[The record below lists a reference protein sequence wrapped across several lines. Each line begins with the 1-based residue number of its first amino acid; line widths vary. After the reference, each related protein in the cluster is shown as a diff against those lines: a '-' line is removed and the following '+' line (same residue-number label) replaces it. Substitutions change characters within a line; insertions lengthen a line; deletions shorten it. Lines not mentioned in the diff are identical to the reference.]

1 MTKSIM
7 SGEKSA
13 FGGKRV
19 LSIDALRGFDMLLI
33 AGGGAFIERLHG
45 LTGIKW
51 IDWLATQLTHPA
63 WNGFTFY
70 DFIFPLF
77 LFIAG
82 TSLSFSL
89 QSGLEKG
96 ISKTA
101 LYKKVFNRFVILFL
115 LGIIDKNIPLDVFH
129 PSNIRYG
136 TVLGRIGI
144 TTLIAAILYLNFGA
158 KARLAWVSGI
168 LLAYY
173 AAVFLIPV
181 PGFGAGDLSFEG
193 NLIGWVDRTFMP
205 GILLQGIY
213 DENALLTTFPAT
225 CLPLLGTIAGDVL
238 RDARMLEKS
247 KVIYLCSF
255 GAILVVVGL
264 IWGLSFPVNKHM
276 WSSSF
281 ILLTGGM
288 AFFMLVLFYGVIDIL
303 GYRRWC
309 FFFEVVG
316 KNSIVVYLAYRFI
329 SFDYTSKLLFEG
341 VYMNFDE
348 KWHPVFN
355 AIGSLALVW
364 LLLYFL
370 YRNRIF
376 VKV

>member
-1 MTKSIM
+1 MLSTMGVGKSTF
-7 SGEKSA
+7 S
-13 FGGKRV
+13 GKRL

-45 LTGIKW
+45 LTGIEW
-51 IDWLATQLTHPA
+51 IDGLAEQLKHPA

-82 TSLSFSL
+82 VSLSFSL
-89 QSGLEKG
+89 HSGLEKG
-96 ISKTA
+96 LSKTT
-101 LYKKVFNRFVILFL
+101 LYKKVFNRFIILFI
-115 LGIIDKNIPLDVFH
+115 LGIIDKNIPLDLFN

-144 TTLIAAILYLNFGA
+144 TTFIAAILYLNFGGR
-158 KARLAWVSGI
+158 ARLAWVCGI

-181 PGFGAGDLSFEG
+181 PGYGAGDLSFEG
-193 NLIGWVDRTFMP
+193 NLIGWVDRMFMP

-213 DENALLTTFPAT
+213 DENALLTTLPAT

-238 RDARMLEKS
+238 RNTHILEKS
-247 KVIYLCSF
+247 KIAYLTAFGGTLVIL
-255 GAILVVVGL
+255 GL
-264 IWGLSFPVNKHM
+264 IWGLSFPINKHM

-288 AFFMLVLFYGVIDIL
+288 AFFILALFYGVIDIL

-309 FFFEVVG
+309 FFFEVIG
-316 KNSIVVYLAYRFI
+316 RNSIVVYLAYRFI
-329 SFDYTSKLLFEG
+329 AFDYTSKLLFEG
-341 VYMNFDE
+341 LYMNFDE

-364 LLLYFL
+364 LMLYFL

>member
-1 MTKSIM
+1 MGVGKSTF
-7 SGEKSA
+7 S
-13 FGGKRV
+13 GKRL

-45 LTGIKW
+45 LTGIEW
-51 IDWLATQLTHPA
+51 IDGLAEQLKHPA

-82 TSLSFSL
+82 VSLSFSL
-89 QSGLEKG
+89 HSGLEKG
-96 ISKTA
+96 LSKTT
-101 LYKKVFNRFVILFL
+101 LYKKVFNRFIILFI
-115 LGIIDKNIPLDVFH
+115 LGIIDKNIPLDLFN

-144 TTLIAAILYLNFGA
+144 TTFIAAILYLNFGGR
-158 KARLAWVSGI
+158 ARLAWVCGI

-181 PGFGAGDLSFEG
+181 PGYGAGDLSFEG
-193 NLIGWVDRTFMP
+193 NLIGWVDRMFMP

-213 DENALLTTFPAT
+213 DENALLTTLPAT

-238 RDARMLEKS
+238 RNTHILEKS
-247 KVIYLCSF
+247 KIAYLTAFGGTLVIL
-255 GAILVVVGL
+255 GL
-264 IWGLSFPVNKHM
+264 IWGLSFPINKHM

-288 AFFMLVLFYGVIDIL
+288 AFFILALFYGVIDIL

-309 FFFEVVG
+309 FFFEVIG
-316 KNSIVVYLAYRFI
+316 RNSIVVYLAYRFI
-329 SFDYTSKLLFEG
+329 AFDYTSKLLFEG
-341 VYMNFDE
+341 LYMNFDE

-364 LLLYFL
+364 LMLYFL